1 MRRNG
6 CSSVSIWSGV
16 VKKCC
21 SSVCCCVW
29 VLQAINPDAD
39 LPVAHV
45 GITIYAKLLPD
56 SPAPLPAVRWCQPF
70 RRPLPPPCRPWSPP
84 LFESSRSACSGA
96 QPLSLYLSGTPGT
109 SAAIV
114 RARRHMPLAIADAV
128 GGGAHT
134 TCTKVRQAHASSLMF
149 RAPLP
154 AVAHLQPPDLSL
166 DLWHPDD
173 FHHRKSPAARF
184 VVIAGD
190 ADVRVHQR
198 LTNGCAQ
205 SAPAVRR
212 CPR

>member
-1 MRRNG
+1 MRSFCR
-6 CSSVSIWSGV
+6 
-16 VKKCC
+16 
-21 SSVCCCVW
+21 
-29 VLQAINPDAD
+29 
-39 LPVAHV
+39 
-45 GITIYAKLLPD
+45 T
-56 SPAPLPAVRWCQPF
+56 
-70 RRPLPPPCRPWSPP
+70 RRPLCRPFVGAGPFAGRYRQQADHGHHPSSSPAAVHVQAP
-84 LFESSRSACSGA
+84 N
-96 QPLSLYLSGTPGT
+96 LSLYLSGTPGT

-190 ADVRVHQR
+190 GDVRVHQR